1 MTSFLKD
8 YLLYCTHT
16 ESPPKFHLWAGLS
29 VISHLIGRRVWM
41 DGSIFVVRPNMYIA
55 LVGDPGLKK
64 STAMKIA
71 QKMLYAVEPTI
82 FTAPDS
88 ITKEAI
94 TKIMGEKL
102 EPCGR
107 TFTYNG
113 KKQDFRQLSVFADE
127 FVNLLNAGGNAPGMI
142 ELLTGMWDTEM
153 YRDHTK
159 NKGSFDVPSPYIP
172 ILGCLTTETVKK
184 LMSEKVISTGM
195 SRRIMFIIADR
206 NGPPQPIP
214 FVSPEQQA
222 AYERCT
228 GHCISLRDVCGEYYW
243 AEETKPLWIEW
254 YQKNYKR
261 MEDRTTGDS
270 ALLNFLQTK
279 PIYVTKIAMLLA
291 LCDYHNFATR
301 ILYPEHLNLA
311 IQLVS
316 EEENGASILFAGA
329 GRNELAPI
337 TIEIEKMILEAPLG
351 VPRREL
357 MTRFMRDCNADEL
370 GKILSYLQQKGSVEE
385 WAATYGL
392 KTVMTV
398 GSASAK
404 SAWLEREK
412 ARLLKDQPALPVGTL
427 PG

>member
-1 MTSFLKD
+1 MSNWLSD

-16 ESPPKFHLWAGLS
+16 ESPPKFHLWSGLS
-29 VISHLIGRRVWM
+29 VISHLIGRRIWM

-71 QKMLYAVEPTI
+71 QRMLYAVDKSI

-94 TKIMGEKL
+94 TKIMGEKA

-107 TFTYNG
+107 NFIWFE
-113 KKQDFRQLSVFADE
+113 KKHEYRQLSVFADE

-142 ELLTGMWDTEM
+142 ELLTGMWDTDM

-159 NKGSFDVPSPYIP
+159 NKGSFDVPAPYIP

-206 NGPPQPIP
+206 NGPPQPLP
-214 FVSPEQQA
+214 FVSPEQQL
-222 AYERCT
+222 AYDRCV
-228 GHCISLRDVCGEYYW
+228 GHAQQLNQVIGDYQFSEDAR
-243 AEETKPLWIEW
+243 PLWIKW
-254 YQKNYKR
+254 YNTNYKR
-261 MEDRTTGDS
+261 MEDRSGGDS

-279 PIYVTKIAMLLA
+279 PIYVTKVAMLLA
-291 LCDYHNFATR
+291 LCDYKEFKTR
-301 ILYPEHLNLA
+301 VLTPDHLNLA

-337 TIEIEKMILEAPLG
+337 TIEIEKLILDSPTG
-351 VPRREL
+351 VARRDL
-357 MTRFMRDCNADEL
+357 LTRFLRDCTSDEL
-370 GKILSYLQQKGSVEE
+370 GKILSYLIQKGTVKE
-385 WAATYGL
+385 WFATYANRQIAML
-392 KTVMTV
+392 
-398 GSASAK
+398 GSVDAELSWTQK
-404 SAWLEREK
+404 EK
-412 ARLLKDQPALPVGTL
+412 ARLAKDLPALPSSKLDG
-427 PG
+427 